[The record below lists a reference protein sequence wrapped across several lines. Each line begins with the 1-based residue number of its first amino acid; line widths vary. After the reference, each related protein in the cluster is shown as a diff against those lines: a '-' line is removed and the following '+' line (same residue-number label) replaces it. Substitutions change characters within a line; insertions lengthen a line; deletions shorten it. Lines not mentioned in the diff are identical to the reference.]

1 MNFHISSLE
10 SHLKIMAALGAVQAG
25 AIAGRIAAG
34 TGYYA
39 AMQEKKKNE
48 YVLKAC
54 EHNMSPDAYLAM
66 IDHMKRRKLER
77 KASKYGM
84 TLEEYEEKRAKDF
97 DTKMMSRYGA
107 FTGSLP
113 EALLAAK
120 NHFKG
125 RKRKKK
131 KGHSYSGRC
140 SKNSSRCSS
149 GSRCSS
155 RGAGSSSDSDD
166 SDCYEAV
173 P

>member
-1 MNFHISSLE
+1 
-10 SHLKIMAALGAVQAG
+10 MAALGAVQAG

-66 IDHMKRRKLER
+66 IDHMKQRKLSR

-84 TLEEYEEKRAKDF
+84 TVEEYKEKRAKEF
-97 DTKMMSRYGA
+97 DTKMISRYGA

-113 EALLAAK
+113 EKLIQAK
-120 NHFKG
+120 NHIKG
-125 RKRKKK
+125 RKKAKK

-149 GSRCSS
+149 RCSS
-155 RGAGSSSDSDD
+155 RGAGSSSSSSDSD
-166 SDCYEAV
+166 
-173 P
+173 